1 MRKKC
6 FVTYRDT
13 IADPSVQLLALDT
26 LLELDGTD
34 ELTLQTCA
42 VIERIERSLPDDAL
56 RAQFRESEV
65 VQRVHGR
72 R

>member
-1 MRKKC
+1 VKIA
-6 FVTYRDT
+6 TA
-13 IADPSVQLLALDT
+13 IADPSVQLLALDA
-26 LLELDGTD
+26 LLELDGSD